1 MYVIFFR
8 VGFDCRFSKFSD
20 AFIFFFHHT
29 EIEIKSLSR
38 AILKRRIIFIVGSNP
53 FYAEHQRS
61 CGGGP
66 RIVTLNLAVE
76 KLPYYIFRTPQTLS
90 ELALDEK
97 YNRIIRNSRTLKQSV
112 I

>member
-1 MYVIFFR
+1 MRLYI
-8 VGFDCRFSKFSD
+8 
-20 AFIFFFHHT
+20 FFHHT

-97 YNRIIRNSRTLKQSV
+97 YNRIIRNSRTS
-112 I
+112 